1 MMRRLLLAIL
11 ISMLPTAAQAK
22 WMEASS
28 QHFLIY
34 ADDQQQNL
42 QEFSEQLER
51 FHAAVTVL
59 LGVPNMTPS
68 PSNRVT
74 IYILKNDSQVR
85 KLAGDGSKFLYA
97 FYIPRAGQ
105 SLAIVPHVNATRGE
119 LPFSMI
125 ALLHEYTHHITFM
138 TSTAA
143 LPVWV
148 VEGSAEFF
156 AAAKFDAD
164 GAVRL
169 GRPASH
175 RVGELR
181 YANEVALKDLFN
193 PNMERRAKQRD
204 YDSFYGRSWLLYHY
218 LTFSKERQGQLRA
231 YLDQIDKGIEPLDAA
246 QKSFGDFKKLD
257 DDLDTYFNKKALM
270 TLRIVPA
277 DLKIGP
283 VAIREVSAGEAAI
296 MPIRIRSRRGV
307 DREQA
312 LALLPEARKI
322 AADFPADPVILS
334 ALAEAE
340 HDAGNYDG
348 AIKAA
353 DAALA
358 IDPKNVDAY
367 VQKGYALFAKAR
379 KADDKAAAYRAARLP
394 FVELNKIE
402 NDHPL
407 PLFFYYLSFSEQGLK
422 PNAAA
427 LAGLRRAVELAPFDP
442 ELRGTLALQ
451 AIRDGDKA
459 EAIWSL
465 KPIAYNPHG
474 GKSAEM
480 AKTLIERLQKGEKIE
495 DLVKDGKLQLGDE
508 TETPSDPKAQPKK

>member
-1 MMRRLLLAIL
+1 MRRLLLAIL
-11 ISMLPTAAQAK
+11 VFMLPAAAQAK
-22 WMEASS
+22 WLEASS
-28 QHFLIY
+28 QHFVIY
-34 ADDQQQNL
+34 SDDQQENL
-42 QEFSEQLER
+42 RKFSDQLER
-51 FHAAVTVL
+51 FHAAVAVL
-59 LGVPNMTPS
+59 LDVPSTVPS

-74 IYILKNDSQVR
+74 IYILKNESQVR
-85 KLAGDGSKFLYA
+85 KLAGDGQKFLYA

-105 SLAIVPHVNATRGE
+105 SLAIVPRVGAARGE

-125 ALLHEYTHHITFM
+125 ALLHEYTHHITFT
-138 TSTAA
+138 TSTVAM
-143 LPVWV
+143 PVWV

-156 AAAKFDAD
+156 ASAKFEDD

-169 GRPASH
+169 GRPATH

-181 YANEVALKDLFN
+181 YADNVSLQELFN
-193 PNMERRAKQRD
+193 PDMEQRAKRRD

-218 LTFSKERQGQLRA
+218 LTFSKERQGQLRN
-231 YLDQIDKGIEPLDAA
+231 YLNLIDKGVESLDAA
-246 QKSFGDFKKLD
+246 RQAFGDFKKLD
-257 DDLDTYFNKKALM
+257 DDLDTYFNRK
-270 TLRIVPA
+270 TLTTVRIVPA

-283 VAIREVSAGEAAI
+283 VAIRELGAGEEAI

-307 DREQA
+307 DRDQA
-312 LALLPEARKI
+312 LAILPEARKI
-322 AADFPADPVILS
+322 AAAFPRDPVVLS

-340 HDAGNYDG
+340 HDAGNDD
-348 AIKAA
+348 ASIAAA

-358 IDPKNVDAY
+358 IDPKDVDAY

-379 KADDKAAAYRAARLP
+379 KADDKVAAYRAARLP
-394 FVELNKIE
+394 FVGLNKIE

-407 PLFFYYLSFSEQGLK
+407 PLFFYYLSFSEQGQK

-451 AIRDGDKA
+451 AIRDGNKA
-459 EAIWSL
+459 EAIWGL

-474 GKSAEM
+474 GKGAEM
-480 AKTLIERLQKGEKIE
+480 AKTIIDRLKNGGSLDDLI
-495 DLVKDGKLQLGDE
+495 KDGKLQLGE
-508 TETPSDPKAQPKK
+508 GEETPPEPQPGPKK